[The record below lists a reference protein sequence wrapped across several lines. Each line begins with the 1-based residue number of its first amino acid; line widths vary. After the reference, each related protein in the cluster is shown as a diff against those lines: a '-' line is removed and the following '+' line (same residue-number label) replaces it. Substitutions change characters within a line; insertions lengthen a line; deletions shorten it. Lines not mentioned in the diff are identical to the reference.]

1 MNLTKVRES
10 IFLALNANLPIFLQG
25 SPGIGKSD
33 LVKSVASKCN
43 LELIDLRL
51 SQCDITDLNGLPK
64 F

>member
-33 LVKSVASKCN
+33 LVKSVAEIK
-43 LELIDLRL
+43 
-51 SQCDITDLNGLPK
+51 PV
-64 F
+64 